1 MSNDLYKVLGVSKT
15 ATAAE
20 IKSAY
25 RKLAVQYHPDKN
37 KSKESEEKFKEI
49 NQAYEVLG
57 NEQKRKQYDQFGAA
71 AFENGGRGAGG
82 PFGGGPFGG
91 AQGGQQGPF
100 TYSYTTNGQGADFGG
115 FSDPFDIFEQFFGG
129 GGASPFGR
137 RKPSYSLRIDFMEAV
152 KGTTKSV
159 SLDGKRKDIKVP
171 AGVNEGSR
179 IQFND
184 FDIII
189 SVSPSHKFRREG
201 YDIIT
206 DIKVPMAEAALG
218 GVEEVETVEGKVK
231 LKIPQGTQPNTLIRM
246 KGKGIKRVNSASR
259 GDHYVRIQIEVPSKL
274 SSRQKELL
282 EEFSDEGKKRH
293 WF

>member
-1 MSNDLYKVLGVSKT
+1 MNNDYYKVLGVSKS
-15 ATAAE
+15 ATAE
-20 IKSAY
+20 ELKRAY

-82 PFGGGPFGG
+82 PFGGF
-91 AQGGQQGPF
+91 GGQQGPF
-100 TYSYTTNGQGADFGG
+100 TYTYTSNGAEGYDFGG

-137 RKPSYSLRIDFMEAV
+137 RKPAYSLRIDFMEAV
-152 KGTTKSV
+152 KGTTKTV
-159 SLDGKRKDIKVP
+159 NLEGKKKDIRVP

-179 IQFND
+179 IQFSD

-189 SVSPSHKFRREG
+189 TVAPDSKFHREG
-201 YDIIT
+201 YDIVSEMKI
-206 DIKVPMAEAALG
+206 PMTEAALG
-218 GVEEVETVEGKVK
+218 GVEEIDTVGGKVK
-231 LKIPQGTQPNTLIRM
+231 LKIPAGTQPGTLIRM
-246 KGKGIKRVNSASR
+246 KGKGVKHLNSTTH
-259 GDHYVRIQIEVPSKL
+259 GDHYVRVQIEVPGKL

-282 EEFSDEGKKRH
+282 EEFNDESKKHR